1 MQRTEVF
8 FVLSRF
14 FHTFANKHK
23 TDAVK
28 HTLNMP
34 PAKLTLTKQRGVV
47 KVWDTLRG
55 KWVKFTPEEWVR
67 QTFCHWMTGELGYPA
82 ARLGNEIAI
91 EQNGMRRRCDSI
103 FYDTEGRPAVII
115 EYKAPYVPLTERV
128 LDQAIRYNMVLRVPR
143 LFISNGMEHW
153 SVEIDEN
160 DTPHI
165 RRSVPEYKDL

>member
-1 MQRTEVF
+1 
-8 FVLSRF
+8 
-14 FHTFANKHK
+14 
-23 TDAVK
+23 
-28 HTLNMP
+28 
-34 PAKLTLTKQRGVV
+34 
-47 KVWDTLRG
+47 
-55 KWVKFTPEEWVR
+55 
-67 QTFCHWMTGELGYPA
+67 
-82 ARLGNEIAI
+82 
-91 EQNGMRRRCDSI
+91 MRRRCDSI
-103 FYDTEGRPAVII
+103 FYDTEGHPAVII